1 VDREIRLAIFR
12 FRRDVFAWIAVR
24 LVTEKDSRFALKRL
38 RRSPESGVFGKS
50 RPRGHGKLTS
60 VRQDARSK
68 SLGDNHVGSKNCKK
82 RLKTTDNGS
91 DSGECESVTDLKG
104 EPTDLLETGWF
115 PGEST
120 DGNSREKRKFGTL
133 FLWRFPL
140 NLRY

>member
-1 VDREIRLAIFR
+1 VDRGIRSAIFR
-12 FRRDVFAWIAVR
+12 VLRDVFAGIAVR
-24 LVTEKDSRFALKRL
+24 LVTEKDSRLALKRL

-50 RPRGHGKLTS
+50 RPRGHGKRTC
-60 VRQDARSK
+60 VRQDARSE
-68 SLGDNHVGSKNCKK
+68 SLGDDHLGSKICRK
-82 RLKTTDNGS
+82 RVKTTGNGS

-104 EPTDLLETGWF
+104 EPADLLETGWF